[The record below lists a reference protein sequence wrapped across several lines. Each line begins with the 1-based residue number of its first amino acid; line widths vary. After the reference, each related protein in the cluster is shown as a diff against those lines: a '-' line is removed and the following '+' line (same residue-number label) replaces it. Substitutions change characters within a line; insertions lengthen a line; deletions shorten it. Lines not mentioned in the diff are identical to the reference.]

1 MIKSI
6 INKAVETY
14 NGSKR
19 AVGSY
24 IQNLDE
30 WQKMRGKLAEEAK
43 SLPDRLEEAK
53 TVLDGIKSDTDL
65 EKKYILNRVYIANR
79 HLMNIMDTAEDACK
93 YGVLSNENAKAIF
106 EKATKLTTEINRC
119 LYMIP
124 FWSETFEE
132 APVTDNA
139 SKVIF
144 GRLSERESTAEAIV
158 YAWRDLNPD
167 GERKACIADTN
178 LSKSTIS
185 KFWRAYD
192 AEYGKETKADADTQ
206 AEADSETAD
215 NKETDITE
223 KE

>member
-1 MIKSI
+1 MK
-6 INKAVETY
+6 
-14 NGSKR
+14 
-19 AVGSY
+19 
-24 IQNLDE
+24 Q
-30 WQKMRGKLAEEAK
+30 
-43 SLPDRLEEAK
+43 
-53 TVLDGIKSDTDL
+53 
-65 EKKYILNRVYIANR
+65 KYIINRVYIANR

-93 YGVLSNENAKAIF
+93 YGVLSNENARAIF
-106 EKATKLTTEINRC
+106 EKTTKLTTQISRC
-119 LYMIP
+119 MEMVVMDT
-124 FWSETFEE
+124 ETVEE

-192 AEYGKETKADADTQ
+192 AEYGKKTKADADTQ